1 MFDSIVYKSELMKTN
16 KVLKNSSNYG
26 VQSELIR
33 KLIREKCSHEK
44 IIQELA
50 IEFYANDLSR
60 AKKRM
65 YTYEY
70 SPKGYGFMGIND
82 PYL

>member
-1 MFDSIVYKSELMKTN
+1 MKTN
-16 KVLKNSSNYG
+16 KVLKNDSNYG
-26 VQSELIR
+26 VQSEMIR
-33 KLIREKCSHEK
+33 KLIREKFSHEK

-50 IEFYANDLSR
+50 SEFYENDLSR

-70 SPKGYGFMGIND
+70 SAKGYGFMGIND